1 METTITRPV
10 AATRRPAL
18 ETPDRWRRA
27 LERAIAAGLEVFV
40 VADTG
45 ERMVTSASK
54 ADQLHRSD
62 GYRCTCEAALAGDGC
77 CSHRAVVRFVSG
89 RLALHEGTPAPG
101 RRCPLCL
108 GHGLLS
114 DPDAPWRKER
124 CARGCSIPG
133 ALPVAA

>member
-54 ADQLHRSD
+54 ADRLHRSD
-62 GYRCTCEAALAGDGC
+62 GYRCTCEAALAGDPVC
-77 CSHRAVVRFVSG
+77 RHRAVVRYVLG
-89 RLALHEGTPAPG
+89 WPILAEPTPAPS

-108 GHGLLS
+108 GEGSLA

-124 CARGCSIPG
+124 CARGCQIPG
-133 ALPVAA
+133 APPAAA